1 MRDGGWI
8 TLRAGSP
15 PDRDETDGKLPAA
28 VVRFHTDA
36 TWCRTTCCRS
46 WPWSRWTPR
55 PGAAPV
61 TPRAR
66 RRRCSAPCVGQ
77 PAALRAR
84 PVSGVRQSAGGLPGS
99 ATETYPALRLDIEN
113 WRWADGPVFIRAGKA
128 LSDHVTEVRLLL
140 RRTPQ
145 AAAPAEL
152 ARADL
157 NRIVLRIDPDPGLR
171 LQLSAL
177 ASQSPRVVHLDTS
190 FARGLGEP
198 SEPYERLLHAALKRR
213 PQAVRRVGQC
223 RGNLARRQSSS
234 RWWTTLL
241 PSARTS
247 ADRGGR
253 PRWTDWSAAFA
264 LAAAVAGRG
273 SLTPGTKPPER
284 CLSRHQAARGPAAA
298 AILRRCGG

>member
-46 WPWSRWTPR
+46 WPWSRWTSR

-99 ATETYPALRLDIEN
+99 ATETYPALWLDIEN

-128 LSDHVTEVRLLL
+128 LSDHVTGVRLLL
-140 RRTPQ
+140 RRAPQ
-145 AAAPAEL
+145 AAGP
-152 ARADL
+152 ARAGAGGPQ
-157 NRIVLRIDPDPGLR
+157 PDRVAHRPG
-171 LQLSAL
+171 
-177 ASQSPRVVHLDTS
+177 P
-190 FARGLGEP
+190 
-198 SEPYERLLHAALKRR
+198 
-213 PQAVRRVGQC
+213 
-223 RGNLARRQSSS
+223 
-234 RWWTTLL
+234 
-241 PSARTS
+241 
-247 ADRGGR
+247 
-253 PRWTDWSAAFA
+253 
-264 LAAAVAGRG
+264 
-273 SLTPGTKPPER
+273 
-284 CLSRHQAARGPAAA
+284 GPAAA
-298 AILRRCGG
+298 TVCAGQSVAARGAPGHLVRPRARRAIRAVRAAAARRT